1 VKPKQHSAK
10 GKRPAQDQEQ
20 PVKSAPQPASA
31 APLSGGRLWL
41 TRVLA
46 AVLIPLLFLGGLE
59 AALRL
64 CGSGY
69 PTSFFLPTRIANRAF
84 HVTNDKFGYRFF
96 PPALA
101 RTPLP
106 LRMPAQK
113 PATSCRIF
121 LFGESAAQGDPDPS
135 FGVGRYLEVLL
146 RDRYPGI
153 DFEVVCAAM
162 TAINSHAV
170 LPVARECARHEG
182 DVWIVYMGNNEMV
195 GPFGAGTVFGRR
207 APNRALVQ
215 SVLAVKATRIGQLIT
230 TLAGRLNG
238 GSTAPKTWSG
248 MNMFKEQRLQ
258 YQDPSRLQAY
268 DNFSRNLE
276 DILRAGR
283 AAGVPVLVSTVACNL
298 EDCAP
303 FASLHSAQLSE
314 AGKTEWD
321 KFYQAGISSESDGA
335 YQAALESY
343 AKAAALDREFA
354 ELQFRIGRCHLALS
368 NSVQGLQAFELAR
381 DYDALAFRADTRINQ
396 IIKGAADR
404 HAGKGVQFI
413 DAAAVLAQAS
423 PTGIPGQELFYEHV
437 HLTFA
442 GNYLLAR
449 AFAGEVAKS
458 LPASIV
464 ARQKGAWASE
474 DFCDERLAASPWD
487 RYRLWQMNFSRVSEP
502 PFTDQLNDV
511 PRAKVY
517 MAKLAELQTRMN
529 PGARDQAR
537 AMYQAARAARPEDD
551 LLIANFAQFLA
562 ETGDVPL
569 AVAEQE
575 RVCELMPCFP
585 APLHKA
591 GLLLVRQGK
600 TAEAAA
606 CFTRAL
612 ALRNDYVP
620 ALNELGLIKAHA
632 EKPAE
637 AADCFSRALGL
648 NPGYVETYFNLGF
661 LEQSQGHLDR
671 AMARYQ
677 QAAQLQP
684 NGPATYFNQA
694 VIRAVQHQRPDAIKL
709 FQTAVWMS
717 PAFWQARYL
726 LGVELAG
733 NEKVDEAQAQ
743 FAEVVRC
750 RPDFARAHLNLGVS
764 LAKQGKIDDA
774 LREFHATLKLSPTN
788 KSAQQYV
795 ATTEALKAQRR

>member
-1 VKPKQHSAK
+1 VKPKKHSAT
-10 GKRPAQDQEQ
+10 GKRSPQGQEQ
-20 PVKSAPQPASA
+20 PVKSATLRAGA
-31 APLSGGRLWL
+31 APISGWRHWLPRL
-41 TRVLA
+41 LA
-46 AVLIPLLFLGGLE
+46 AVLIPLLLLGGLE
-59 AALRL
+59 LALRL
-64 CGSGY
+64 CGYGH
-69 PTSFFLPTRIANRAF
+69 PTSFFLTTQIANRAF
-84 HVTNDKFGYRFF
+84 YVTNDKFGFRFF

-113 PATSCRIF
+113 PGHTCRIF
-121 LFGESAAQGDPDPS
+121 LFGESAAQGDPDPA
-135 FGVGRYLEVLL
+135 FGIGRYLEVLL
-146 RDRYPGI
+146 RDRYPGT

-170 LPVARECARHEG
+170 LPIARECAGHEG
-182 DVWIVYMGNNEMV
+182 DLWIVYMGNNEMV

-207 APNRALVQ
+207 APSRALVR
-215 SVLAVKATRIGQLIT
+215 SALAIKTTRIGQLIT

-238 GSTAPKTWSG
+238 GSSAPKTWSG

-258 YQDPSRLQAY
+258 YHDASRLQAY
-268 DNFSRNLE
+268 ENFSGNLE

-303 FASLHSAQLSE
+303 FASLHSPQLNEAQKS
-314 AGKTEWD
+314 EWD
-321 KFYQAGISSESDGA
+321 KFYQAGVALESAGA
-335 YQAALESY
+335 YQAALEPYS
-343 AKAAALDREFA
+343 KAAAIDSEFA
-354 ELQFRIGRCHLALS
+354 ELPFRIGRCQLALS
-368 NSVQGLQAFELAR
+368 NSTPALRNFELAR

-396 IIKGAADR
+396 IIKAAANR
-404 HAGKGVQFI
+404 HAGKGIQFI
-413 DAAAVLAQAS
+413 DAAEVLAQAS
-423 PTGIPGQELFYEHV
+423 PKGIPGQELFYEHV

-458 LPASIV
+458 LPASIA

-474 DFCDERLAASPWD
+474 DFCDDRLAVSPWD

-511 PRAKVY
+511 PRARLY
-517 MAKLAELQTRMN
+517 MAKLEELKSRMN
-529 PGARDQAR
+529 PAARDHAR
-537 AMYQAARAARPEDD
+537 ELYEAALAAIPEDD
-551 LLIANFAQFLA
+551 FLSGNFAQFLT
-562 ETGDVPL
+562 ETGDLPR
-569 AVAEQE
+569 AVAEQQ
-575 RVCELMPCFP
+575 RACELLPCFP

-600 TAEAAA
+600 TAEATA
-606 CFTRAL
+606 CFSRAL
-612 ALRNDYVP
+612 ALRDDYVP
-620 ALNELGLIKAHA
+620 ALNELGLIRAHG
-632 EKPAE
+632 EKTAE
-637 AADCFSRALGL
+637 AADCFSRALRL

-677 QAAQLQP
+677 EAAQLQP

-694 VIRAVQHQRPDAIKL
+694 VILAVQHHRADAIRL

-733 NEKVDEAQAQ
+733 SEKVDEAQAQ

-750 RPDFARAHLNLGVS
+750 RPDFARAHLNLGVAF
-764 LAKQGKIDDA
+764 AKQGKLEDA
-774 LREFHATLKLSPTN
+774 LREFHATLELSPTN
-788 KSAQQYV
+788 KSALQYV
-795 ATTEALKAQRR
+795 ATTEALKARRP